1 MTHLAFVVLG
11 LLPKPDVAP
20 ERLLSPTTQVYYRWD
35 GVAAHREG
43 YRKSARGQM
52 LAGDTGKFIEDAYE
66 RLGRLGVE
74 KLFGDQLLNE
84 GGDPDEL
91 AARHADYRQ
100 AVRLPKVLAE
110 TGIVVGVELR
120 PPALTLYTLGRLV
133 GLPGP
138 ADKLRAVDFQVTTV
152 VPNGAN
158 RPEIAGLC
166 RLLKTVS
173 AKHEEV
179 RHRGRSARTVDL
191 VEFRVTYWA
200 EGKHFVAV
208 LGTVPAKT
216 AIDRVANAGPGVTAH
231 PLYKELDRKQ
241 PFEVVSR
248 AYGDGASLWRVLRLL
263 LGGYEGGRY
272 LPVLEFSG
280 LSGVRAFRLWE
291 GFDRD
296 ESRSVTE
303 VDVAGPREGLSKL
316 YKAGKF
322 ELKDLPPLPADV
334 HRWSAGVFD
343 VTAGYEML
351 LGGFTFFEL
360 DAGGRA
366 SRTAFLEK
374 RQELADEIDGVL
386 GMKVADLLAT
396 VGDLGVTY
404 QSPGDGLLAA
414 GQVFAVKVKDEA
426 AFKKQFDLFVRGLE
440 KLGRK
445 EIKVVRRAYQ
455 GVPTVEFAGPDGG
468 LVRPTAAVCDGWLV
482 WAFYPQPVHGF
493 ILRSKGKLPAWK
505 PDERTAKALAAIP
518 AGPAAVQY
526 GDPRPTVRLL
536 LGGAQPLFGA
546 LGAGKEGRD
555 LIDPGLLPH
564 PEEACRPLFPNL
576 LWTHND
582 GKTIRW
588 ETRESLALPFEVVG
602 IDTVIAIAAGTRLL
616 R

>member
-1 MTHLAFVVLG
+1 MTHAFVLVLG
-11 LLPKPDVAP
+11 LIPKPDVAP

-35 GVAAHREG
+35 GVAAHREA

-66 RLGRLGVE
+66 RLVRLGVE
-74 KLFGDQLLNE
+74 KLFGDKLLND
-84 GGDPDEL
+84 GADPDEL

-100 AVRLPKVLAE
+100 AVRLPKLLAE

-120 PPALTLYTLGRLV
+120 PPPLTLNTLGRLV

-138 ADKLRAVDFQVTTV
+138 ADKLRSVDLQVTAV

-158 RPEIAGLC
+158 RPEIIGLC
-166 RLLKTVS
+166 RFLKSVGE
-173 AKHEEV
+173 KHEEV
-179 RHRGRSARTVDL
+179 RHLGRVAQTVDL

-208 LGTVPAKT
+208 LGTTPAKT

-248 AYGDGASLWRVLRLL
+248 AYGDGAALWRVLKVLL
-263 LGGYEGGRY
+263 AGYEQGQL
-272 LPVLEFSG
+272 LPALEFSG
-280 LSGVRAFRLWE
+280 LSAIKAFRLWE

-303 VDVAGPREGLSKL
+303 VDVSGPREGLTKL

-343 VTAGYEML
+343 ITAGYEML
-351 LGGFTFFEL
+351 LGFFAFTEL
-360 DAGGRA
+360 ARGSQA
-366 SRTAFLEK
+366 TRTAFLDK
-374 RQELADEIDGVL
+374 RRELADEIDGVL
-386 GMKVADLLAT
+386 GMKVADLLGSL
-396 VGDLGVTY
+396 GDLGVTY

-414 GQVFAVKVKDEA
+414 GQVFAVRIKDEA
-426 AFKKQFDLFVRGLE
+426 AFKTQFDLFVRGLE
-440 KLGRK
+440 RLGRK
-445 EIKVVRRAYQ
+445 EFKVVRRPYQ
-455 GVPTVEFAGPDGG
+455 GVPTVEFALPDGAV
-468 LVRPTAAVCDGWLV
+468 VRPTAAVCDGWMV

-493 ILRSKGKLPAWK
+493 ILRSRGKLPAWK
-505 PDERTAKALAAIP
+505 PDDRTAKALAAIP
-518 AGPAAVQY
+518 PGPAAVQY

-536 LGGAQPLFGA
+536 LGGAQPFFGV
-546 LGAGKEGRD
+546 LGANKEGRD
-555 LIDPGLLPH
+555 LVDPGLLPH
-564 PEEACRPLFPNL
+564 PEEACKPLFPNL

-588 ETRESLALPFEVVG
+588 ETRESLALPFEAVG